1 MAAVTNDHKHVGL
14 KHHRFI
20 RLLFCKSEVWY
31 RSPWAKIKLPAE
43 LCDLG
48 QVTLPL

>member
-20 RLLFCKSEVWY
+20 RLVFCKSEVWY
-31 RSPWAKIKLPAE
+31 GSPWAKLPVK